1 MSKSPKKQIKEKRPF
16 DEMMKGLVS
25 DILKERE
32 QSQAKDARPRTD
44 GKTSTGRS
52 AKTSNTR
59 KKESHAD
66 TRPPMRAYIEASLA
80 TVMKLAEIER
90 AADLPPGGLIEDF
103 IAGVNNNYFNAPAL
117 DNWANYIVDGFNADD
132 GGNLD
137 VEEVRRQ
144 LAPVFDRC
152 AERPKSETIIVNLRS
167 SDTGELVASTEWPL
181 ALYRAVE
188 RDAESKGIT
197 LDARLAMLLRDDIS
211 ETNGALA
218 AGKAVAA

>member
-1 MSKSPKKQIKEKRPF
+1 M
-16 DEMMKGLVS
+16 
-25 DILKERE
+25 
-32 QSQAKDARPRTD
+32 
-44 GKTSTGRS
+44 
-52 AKTSNTR
+52 KTSNPR
-59 KKESHAD
+59 QKESHAD
-66 TRPPMRAYIEASLA
+66 TRPPLRAYIDAAMASVL
-80 TVMKLAEIER
+80 KLAEIER
-90 AADLPPGGLIEDF
+90 AADLPPGGLIEDWF
-103 IAGVNNNYFNAPAL
+103 DGVAENYFDGTTL
-117 DNWANYIVDGFNADD
+117 DAWAKYIADVYAADD
-132 GGNLD
+132 GSNID

-144 LAPVFDRC
+144 LAPVFDLC